1 MMKKPLFMAGVV
13 AGLMILAA
21 ACGGGGDKESA
32 TPTSVA
38 RTTAT
43 PAARTTA
50 AATSPAGT
58 SVSKAELANH
68 LKTIRAVMQ
77 ETIAKAQAGD
87 VEGTRD
93 AEGKG
98 DEAIEAIIKAVR
110 PLDAS
115 LADAIEKLELDY
127 EDQADSS
134 NPDLAVIAKDAQD
147 VLPLLDQ
154 AASKLQITP

>member
-1 MMKKPLFMAGVV
+1 MRRMFFLWVGAL
-13 AGLMILAA
+13 AALLMVAA
-21 ACGGGGDKESA
+21 ACGGGGDNGSA
-32 TPTSVA
+32 TS
-38 RTTAT
+38 TA
-43 PAARTTA
+43 AARTTA
-50 AATSPAGT
+50 VATSPAGT
-58 SVSKAELANH
+58 SVNKAELAND
-68 LKTIRAVMQ
+68 LKTIKAVMQ

-87 VEGTRD
+87 VQGTRD

-115 LADAIEKLELDY
+115 LADSIERLELDY
-127 EDQADSS
+127 EEQADSS

-154 AASKLQITP
+154 AASKLGITP

>member
-1 MMKKPLFMAGVV
+1 MRRTLVLWVGVL
-13 AGLMILAA
+13 AALLMVAA

-32 TPTSVA
+32 TL
-38 RTTAT
+38 T

-50 AATSPAGT
+50 AATSSPGT
-58 SVSKAELANH
+58 SVSKAELAND
-68 LKTIRAVMQ
+68 LKTIKAVMQ

-87 VEGTRD
+87 VEGTRE

-115 LADAIEKLELDY
+115 LADSIEKLELDY
-127 EDQADSS
+127 EAQADSS

-154 AASKLQITP
+154 AASKLGISP